1 MNVSMPAWYRTC
13 ARQGTTSPIWRRRRP
28 RRATRRL
35 WHGRNAR
42 GAFSSPKTKIL
53 AIWYFGKAD
62 QFQASFC
69 FASIRQCA
77 SSREF
82 GSTPRSVDLAK
93 VCLVATQ
100 SLKKQGSV
108 RGLCRGKAALSA
120 SKSSTRQSAPTTPKS
135 SSNSVSNCRQSG
147 EPIRIR
153 SVERANLTTSQMRR
167 RSLCPL
173 PRPGEGSA
181 GKLSAPC
188 GQGLVKAK
196 SPELSPR
203 ALCATCIADQWPVQ
217 LKRHTSDE
225 VIVWVSTLLWTMEP
239 PINAGCI

>member
-1 MNVSMPAWYRTC
+1 MCRCRLGIAPARGR
-13 ARQGTTSPIWRRRRP
+13 ARRRLYGGGGARGG
-28 RRATRRL
+28 RRAGCGT
-35 WHGRNAR
+35 GATR
-42 GAFSSPKTKIL
+42 GAHSPHRRQRF
-53 AIWYFGKAD
+53 WRFGISARPIN
-62 QFQASFC
+62 SRRRFC

-167 RSLCPL
+167 RSLSPL

-203 ALCATCIADQWPVQ
+203 AFRATSIADQ
-217 LKRHTSDE
+217 
-225 VIVWVSTLLWTMEP
+225 
-239 PINAGCI
+239 